1 MTAMQS
7 STIPLSVE
15 RLKRFLKEKEVPVL
29 AFWVPKVHWKKVLWK
44 KFRRLFEKFD
54 NCLRNFVTQLFHSL
68 SNLVLVA
75 QAF

>member
-29 AFWVPKVHWKKVLWK
+29 AFWIPKVHWKKVLWK

-54 NCLRNFVTQLFHSL
+54 NSLRNFYRLFHSL